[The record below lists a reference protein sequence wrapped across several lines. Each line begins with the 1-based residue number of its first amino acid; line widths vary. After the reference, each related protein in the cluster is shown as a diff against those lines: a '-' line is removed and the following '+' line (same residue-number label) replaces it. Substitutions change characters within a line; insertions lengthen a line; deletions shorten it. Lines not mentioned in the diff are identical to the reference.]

1 MFLGIEKNALENVC
15 REMIE
20 TILLCLP
27 NAFKGTIYRIGPPPG
42 LIAERITSGIV
53 SNGNKKITWGLPV
66 KSGYNTP
73 GKQWL
78 EYRDQPGR
86 PLEAMA
92 WCVEKQKSWTSEDP
106 KTDSRNILM
115 QVEGKSDD
123 GFFHMEP
130 VLMHKSDAQLDAYMS
145 LQYIKDY
152 KDNIIWKESDY
163 IVTAVIKIHFKPYTI
178 RMGSNETRIIKKLS
192 RSLGT
197 ELLSYRLQDDSMR
210 TMQRLA
216 KDRLSAFNILADSL
230 RNAIT
235 KSALIFSLIK
245 QEIGYLREQWEKLI
259 LENRKEK
266 NMKAEAI
273 KELNNILMSMG
284 EEYKDLGKNLTAA
297 QNKFLEISLP
307 AEKGENWVNMQIK
320 ERWNYLLDKFP
331 QDDQKE
337 KLVWGN
343 INKLK
348 KSLYFGKD
356 PGILTSYKKI
366 PEEIKREW
374 VKLIY
379 SNDDSFNNSSL
390 DRLINILDNPHINI
404 PYQEKSKKALKQL
417 KALRDTMH
425 QLERNTNFLLYQ
437 VLNGGDEGL
446 VLENTNGMNNLVD
459 KNYSIE
465 NGLENDSNILIQ
477 DHK

>member
-1 MFLGIEKNALENVC
+1 LFLEIEKNALESAC

-27 NAFKGTIYRIGPPPG
+27 NAFKGTIYRIGPPPE
-42 LIAERITSGIV
+42 LIAERITSGIIT
-53 SNGNKKITWGLPV
+53 NGNTKISWGLPV
-66 KSGYNTP
+66 ESEYNAP
-73 GKQWL
+73 GKKWL

-86 PLEAMA
+86 PLEAMS
-92 WCVEKQKSWTSEDP
+92 WCVEKQKSWTSEEP
-106 KTDSRNILM
+106 KTDSRNIMM
-115 QVEGKSDD
+115 QVEGRSDD
-123 GFFHMEP
+123 FFHMEP
-130 VLMHKSDAQLDAYMS
+130 VLMHKSNAQLGTYMS
-145 LQYIKDY
+145 LQYIKEY
-152 KDNIIWKESDY
+152 EENIIWKESDH

-178 RMGSNETRIIKKLS
+178 RMGSNEARIIKKLS
-192 RSLGT
+192 HSLGT
-197 ELLSYRLQDDSMR
+197 ELLSHRLQDDSMR

-230 RNAIT
+230 RNAIA

-245 QEIGYLREQWEKLI
+245 QEVGYLREQWEKLL

-273 KELNNILMSMG
+273 KELNNILMNIG
-284 EEYKDLGKNLTAA
+284 EKDKDLGKNLVAA
-297 QNKFLEISLP
+297 QNKFLEFSLP

-320 ERWNYLLDKFP
+320 ERWNDLLNKFP
-331 QDDQKE
+331 HDDQRE
-337 KLVWGN
+337 RLVWGN
-343 INKLK
+343 IDKLK
-348 KSLYFGKD
+348 KSLYFGQNPD
-356 PGILTSYKKI
+356 IVDSYKEI

-390 DRLINILDNPHINI
+390 GRLINILDNSNINI
-404 PYQEKSKKALKQL
+404 PYQEKSKKSLKQL

-437 VLNGGDEGL
+437 VLNGGNEGL
-446 VLENTNGMNNLVD
+446 VLENTNGMNNLID
-459 KNYSIE
+459 KNYSIG
-465 NGLENDSNILIQ
+465 NNLA
-477 DHK
+477 H

>member
-1 MFLGIEKNALENVC
+1 
-15 REMIE
+15 MIE

-27 NAFKGTIYRIGPPPG
+27 NAFKGTIYRIGSPPG
-42 LIAERITSGIV
+42 LIAERITSGII
-53 SNGNKKITWGLPV
+53 SNGKKKITWGLPV

-115 QVEGKSDD
+115 QVEGKSDN

-273 KELNNILMSMG
+273 KELNNILMTMG

-297 QNKFLEISLP
+297 QNKFLELSLP

-404 PYQEKSKKALKQL
+404 PHQEKSKKALKQL

-465 NGLENDSNILIQ
+465 NNLENDSNILIQ

>member
-1 MFLGIEKNALENVC
+1 MFLEIEKNALESAC

-27 NAFKGTIYRIGPPPG
+27 NAFKGTIYRIGPPPE
-42 LIAERITSGIV
+42 LIAERITSGIIT
-53 SNGNKKITWGLPV
+53 NGNTKISWGLPV
-66 KSGYNTP
+66 ESEYNAP
-73 GKQWL
+73 GKKWL

-86 PLEAMA
+86 PLEAMS
-92 WCVEKQKSWTSEDP
+92 WCVERQKSWTSEEP
-106 KTDSRNILM
+106 KTDSRNIMM
-115 QVEGKSDD
+115 QVEGRSDD
-123 GFFHMEP
+123 FFHMEP
-130 VLMHKSDAQLDAYMS
+130 VLMHKSNAQLGTYMS
-145 LQYIKDY
+145 LQYIKEY
-152 KDNIIWKESDY
+152 EENIIWKESDH

-178 RMGSNETRIIKKLS
+178 RMGSNEARIIKKLS
-192 RSLGT
+192 HSLGT
-197 ELLSYRLQDDSMR
+197 ELLSHRLQDDSMR

-230 RNAIT
+230 RNAIA

-245 QEIGYLREQWEKLI
+245 QEVGYLREQWEKLL

-273 KELNNILMSMG
+273 KELNNILMNIG
-284 EEYKDLGKNLTAA
+284 EKDKDLGKNLVAA
-297 QNKFLEISLP
+297 QNKFLEFSLP

-320 ERWNYLLDKFP
+320 ERWNDLLNKFP
-331 QDDQKE
+331 HDDQRE
-337 KLVWGN
+337 RLVWGN
-343 INKLK
+343 IDKLK
-348 KSLYFGKD
+348 KSLYFGQNPD
-356 PGILTSYKKI
+356 IVDSYKEI

-390 DRLINILDNPHINI
+390 GRLINILDNSNINI
-404 PYQEKSKKALKQL
+404 PYQEKSKKSLKQL

-446 VLENTNGMNNLVD
+446 VLENTNGMNNLID
-459 KNYSIE
+459 KNYSIG
-465 NGLENDSNILIQ
+465 NNLA
-477 DHK
+477 H

>member
-1 MFLGIEKNALENVC
+1 MFLEIEKNALESAC

-27 NAFKGTIYRIGPPPG
+27 NAFKGTIYRIGPPPE
-42 LIAERITSGIV
+42 LIAERITSGIIT
-53 SNGNKKITWGLPV
+53 NGNTKISWGLPV
-66 KSGYNTP
+66 ESEYNAP
-73 GKQWL
+73 GKKWL

-86 PLEAMA
+86 PLEAMS
-92 WCVEKQKSWTSEDP
+92 WCVERQKSWTSEEP
-106 KTDSRNILM
+106 KTDSRNIMM
-115 QVEGKSDD
+115 QVEGRSDD
-123 GFFHMEP
+123 FFHMEP
-130 VLMHKSDAQLDAYMS
+130 VLMHKSNAQLGTYMS
-145 LQYIKDY
+145 LQYIKEY
-152 KDNIIWKESDY
+152 EENIIWKESDH

-178 RMGSNETRIIKKLS
+178 RMGSNEARIIKKLS
-192 RSLGT
+192 HSLGT
-197 ELLSYRLQDDSMR
+197 ELLSHRLQDDSMR

-230 RNAIT
+230 RNAIA

-245 QEIGYLREQWEKLI
+245 QEVGYLREQWEKLL

-273 KELNNILMSMG
+273 KELNNILMNIG
-284 EEYKDLGKNLTAA
+284 EKDKDLGKNLVAA
-297 QNKFLEISLP
+297 QNKFLEFSLP

-320 ERWNYLLDKFP
+320 ERWNDLLNKFP
-331 QDDQKE
+331 HDDQRE
-337 KLVWGN
+337 RLVWGN
-343 INKLK
+343 IDKLK
-348 KSLYFGKD
+348 KSLYFGQNPD
-356 PGILTSYKKI
+356 IVDSYKEI

-390 DRLINILDNPHINI
+390 GRLINILDNSNINI
-404 PYQEKSKKALKQL
+404 PYQEKSKKSLKQL

-437 VLNGGDEGL
+437 VLNGGNEGL
-446 VLENTNGMNNLVD
+446 VLENTNGMNNLID
-459 KNYSIE
+459 KNYSIG
-465 NGLENDSNILIQ
+465 NNLA
-477 DHK
+477 H

>member
-1 MFLGIEKNALENVC
+1 LFLEIEKNALESAC

-27 NAFKGTIYRIGPPPG
+27 NAFKGTIYRIGPPPE
-42 LIAERITSGIV
+42 LIAERITSGIIT
-53 SNGNKKITWGLPV
+53 NGNTKISWGLPV
-66 KSGYNTP
+66 ESEYNAP
-73 GKQWL
+73 GKKWL

-86 PLEAMA
+86 PLEAMS
-92 WCVEKQKSWTSEDP
+92 WCVERQKSWTSEEP
-106 KTDSRNILM
+106 KTDSRNIMM
-115 QVEGKSDD
+115 QVEGRSDD
-123 GFFHMEP
+123 FFHMEP
-130 VLMHKSDAQLDAYMS
+130 VLMHKSNAQLGTYMS
-145 LQYIKDY
+145 LQYIKEY
-152 KDNIIWKESDY
+152 EENIIWKESDH

-178 RMGSNETRIIKKLS
+178 RMGSNEARIIKKLS
-192 RSLGT
+192 HSLGT
-197 ELLSYRLQDDSMR
+197 ELLSHRLQDDSMR

-230 RNAIT
+230 RNAIA

-245 QEIGYLREQWEKLI
+245 QEVGYLREQWEKLL

-273 KELNNILMSMG
+273 KELNNILMNIG
-284 EEYKDLGKNLTAA
+284 EKDKDLGKNLVAA
-297 QNKFLEISLP
+297 QNKFLEFSLP

-320 ERWNYLLDKFP
+320 ERWNDLLNKFP
-331 QDDQKE
+331 HDDQRE

-343 INKLK
+343 IDKLK
-348 KSLYFGKD
+348 KSLYFGQNPD
-356 PGILTSYKKI
+356 IVDSYKEI

-390 DRLINILDNPHINI
+390 GRLINILDNSNINI
-404 PYQEKSKKALKQL
+404 PYQEKSKKSLKQL

-446 VLENTNGMNNLVD
+446 VLENTNGMNNLID
-459 KNYSIE
+459 KNYSIG
-465 NGLENDSNILIQ
+465 NNLA
-477 DHK
+477 H

>member
-1 MFLGIEKNALENVC
+1 
-15 REMIE
+15 MIE

-27 NAFKGTIYRIGPPPG
+27 NAFKGTIYRIGSPPG
-42 LIAERITSGIV
+42 LIAERITSGII
-53 SNGNKKITWGLPV
+53 SNGKKKITWGLPV

-115 QVEGKSDD
+115 QVEGKSDN

-273 KELNNILMSMG
+273 KELNNILMTMG

-297 QNKFLEISLP
+297 QNKFLELSLP

-465 NGLENDSNILIQ
+465 NNLENDSNILIQ

>member
-1 MFLGIEKNALENVC
+1 MFLEIEKNALESAC

-27 NAFKGTIYRIGPPPG
+27 NAFKGTIYRIGPPPE
-42 LIAERITSGIV
+42 LIAERITSGIIT
-53 SNGNKKITWGLPV
+53 NGNTKISWGLPV
-66 KSGYNTP
+66 ESEYNAP
-73 GKQWL
+73 GKKWL

-86 PLEAMA
+86 PLEAMS
-92 WCVEKQKSWTSEDP
+92 WCVERQKSWTSEEP
-106 KTDSRNILM
+106 KTDSRNIMM
-115 QVEGKSDD
+115 QVEGRSDD
-123 GFFHMEP
+123 FFHMEP
-130 VLMHKSDAQLDAYMS
+130 VLMHKSNAQLGTYMS
-145 LQYIKDY
+145 LQYIKEY
-152 KDNIIWKESDY
+152 EENIIWKESDH

-178 RMGSNETRIIKKLS
+178 RMGSNEARIIKKLS
-192 RSLGT
+192 HSLGT
-197 ELLSYRLQDDSMR
+197 ELLSHRLQDDSMR

-230 RNAIT
+230 RNAIA

-245 QEIGYLREQWEKLI
+245 QEVGYLREQWEKLL

-273 KELNNILMSMG
+273 KELNNILMNIG
-284 EEYKDLGKNLTAA
+284 EKDKDLGKNLVAA
-297 QNKFLEISLP
+297 QNKFLEFSLP

-320 ERWNYLLDKFP
+320 ERWNDLLNKFP
-331 QDDQKE
+331 HDDQRE
-337 KLVWGN
+337 RLVWGN
-343 INKLK
+343 IDKLK
-348 KSLYFGKD
+348 KSLYFGQNPD
-356 PGILTSYKKI
+356 IVDSYKEI

-390 DRLINILDNPHINI
+390 GRLINILDNSNINI
-404 PYQEKSKKALKQL
+404 PYQEKSKKSLKQL

-446 VLENTNGMNNLVD
+446 VLENTNGMNNLID
-459 KNYSIE
+459 KNYSIG
-465 NGLENDSNILIQ
+465 NNLE
-477 DHK
+477 H

>member
-1 MFLGIEKNALENVC
+1 MFLEIEKNALESVC

-27 NAFKGTIYRIGPPPG
+27 NAFKGTIYRIGPPPE
-42 LIAERITSGIV
+42 LIAERITSGII
-53 SNGNKKITWGLPV
+53 SNGNTKITWGLPNE
-66 KSGYNTP
+66 SEYNAP

-86 PLEAMA
+86 PLEAIS

-106 KTDSRNILM
+106 KTDSRNIMM

-123 GFFHMEP
+123 FFHMEP
-130 VLMHKSDAQLDAYMS
+130 VLMHKSDAQLGSYMS

-152 KDNIIWKESDY
+152 KENIIWKESDY

-178 RMGSNETRIIKKLS
+178 RRGSNETRIIKKLS

-197 ELLSYRLQDDSMR
+197 ELLSHRLQDDSMK

-216 KDRLSAFNILADSL
+216 KDRLNAFNILADSL

-245 QEIGYLREQWEKLI
+245 QEIGYLREQWEKLL

-273 KELNNILMSMG
+273 KELNDILMSIG
-284 EEYKDLGKNLTAA
+284 EKYEDLGKNLVAT
-297 QNKFLEISLP
+297 QNKFLKLSLP

-320 ERWNYLLDKFP
+320 ERWNDLLNKFP
-331 QDDQKE
+331 HDDQRE
-337 KLVWGN
+337 RLVWGN
-343 INKLK
+343 IDKLK
-348 KSLYFGKD
+348 KSLYFGQNPD
-356 PGILTSYKKI
+356 IIAGYKEI

-374 VKLIY
+374 VNLIY

-390 DRLINILDNPHINI
+390 DRLINILDNSDINI
-404 PYQEKSKKALKQL
+404 PYQEKSRKSLKQL

-446 VLENTNGMNNLVD
+446 VLENTNGMSNLID
-459 KNYSIE
+459 KNYSIG
-465 NGLENDSNILIQ
+465 NNLT
-477 DHK
+477 H

>member
-1 MFLGIEKNALENVC
+1 LFLEIEKNALESAC

-27 NAFKGTIYRIGPPPG
+27 NAFKGTIYRIGPPPE
-42 LIAERITSGIV
+42 LIAERITSGIIT
-53 SNGNKKITWGLPV
+53 NGNTKISWGLPV
-66 KSGYNTP
+66 ESEYNAP
-73 GKQWL
+73 GKKWL

-86 PLEAMA
+86 PLEAMS
-92 WCVEKQKSWTSEDP
+92 WCVERQKSWTSEEP
-106 KTDSRNILM
+106 KTDSRNIMM
-115 QVEGKSDD
+115 QVEGRSDD
-123 GFFHMEP
+123 FFHMEP
-130 VLMHKSDAQLDAYMS
+130 VLMHKSNAQLGTYMS
-145 LQYIKDY
+145 LQYIKEY
-152 KDNIIWKESDY
+152 EENIIWKESDH

-178 RMGSNETRIIKKLS
+178 RMGSNEARIIKKLS
-192 RSLGT
+192 HSLGT
-197 ELLSYRLQDDSMR
+197 ELLSHRLQDDSMR

-230 RNAIT
+230 RNAIA

-245 QEIGYLREQWEKLI
+245 QEVGYLREQWEKLL

-273 KELNNILMSMG
+273 KELNNILMNIG
-284 EEYKDLGKNLTAA
+284 EKDKDLGKNLVAA
-297 QNKFLEISLP
+297 QNKFLEFSLP

-320 ERWNYLLDKFP
+320 ERWNDLLNKFP
-331 QDDQKE
+331 HDDQRE
-337 KLVWGN
+337 RLVWGN
-343 INKLK
+343 IDKLK
-348 KSLYFGKD
+348 KSLYFGQNPD
-356 PGILTSYKKI
+356 IVDSYKEI

-390 DRLINILDNPHINI
+390 GRLINILDNSNINI
-404 PYQEKSKKALKQL
+404 PYQEKSKKSLKQL

-446 VLENTNGMNNLVD
+446 VLENTNGMNNLID
-459 KNYSIE
+459 KNYSIG
-465 NGLENDSNILIQ
+465 NNLE
-477 DHK
+477 H